1 MTLAEI
7 LKIFEKFHVKPVESL
22 EKPFDPGFH
31 QAVMQEE
38 NDNHPDKTV
47 LKELQKGYLMHDKLI
62 RPSMVVV
69 SRKKETLENQKDNE
83 QLEKSKEEN

>member
-1 MTLAEI
+1 
-7 LKIFEKFHVKPVESL
+7 
-22 EKPFDPGFH
+22 
-31 QAVMQEE
+31 MQEE

-69 SRKKETLENQKDNE
+69 SKKKESPENHEDNE
-83 QLEKSKEEN
+83 STEKTKEKN